1 MIERLKARWK
11 LVRPLL
17 VPFIFY
23 IGVLTFSFIW
33 LGANPDSSWRILV
46 ALAPVIP
53 GFFIAIG
60 VIRAIQKLD
69 EMERRILLEG
79 IAISFMGTFVL
90 VVSMGL
96 LERASVEQLNGSYIA
111 LFMAILWLIGKLW
124 GHRKYQ

>member
-11 LVRPLL
+11 FVRPLL
-17 VPFIFY
+17 VPFIIY
-23 IGVLTFSFIW
+23 IGVLTFSFNW
-33 LGANPDSSWRILV
+33 LGAYPDSSWQVPV

-96 LERASVEQLNGSYIA
+96 LERAGVEQLKSSYIA

-124 GHRKYQ
+124 GHGKYQ

>member
-1 MIERLKARWK
+1 
-11 LVRPLL
+11 
-17 VPFIFY
+17 
-23 IGVLTFSFIW
+23 
-33 LGANPDSSWRILV
+33 LV